1 MKAITYRRYGTPDVL
16 QVEDV
21 PTPMPNDN
29 EVYIHIHAAEA
40 TKSDCELRSFRFP
53 VNWFWLPLRLAMG
66 VFKPRKTILG
76 GYFAGEVS
84 AVGAGV
90 TRFAPGDRV
99 FGSTQFRLGA
109 YGEYVCLPEHYTL
122 VPVPDTLTSE
132 EAAAVPLGGLNALHF
147 MNRADIKPGEAVL
160 INGAGGSIG
169 SFAVQI
175 AKTMGAEVTA
185 VDAGHKEARLRAIGA
200 DHFIDYTT
208 PGGARRDRVYDVIL
222 NMVASNDFASSIR
235 QLKPNGRY
243 LLGNP
248 RLLDFIRAPLISRFT
263 DKRVVTALAGEKQ
276 SELEALAAMIEAGSI
291 RPLIDRIYPMTQA
304 AQAHLRVE
312 TEQRIGCVVISWRA
326 LERDRQNHE
335 A

>member
-1 MKAITYRRYGTPDVL
+1 MKAITYRTYGSPDVL
-16 QVEDV
+16 QVEEV
-21 PTPMPNDN
+21 PNPTPKDD
-29 EVYIHIHAAEA
+29 EVCIRVHAAEA

-76 GYFAGEVS
+76 GYFAGEVYS
-84 AVGAGV
+84 VGAGV

-109 YGEYVCLPEHYTL
+109 YGEYACLPEHYTL
-122 VPVPDTLTSE
+122 ARVPDVLTSE

-147 MNRADIKPGEAVL
+147 MKHAEIKPGDTVL

-169 SFAVQI
+169 TFAVQI

-185 VDAGHKEARLRAIGA
+185 VDAGHKEARLREIGA
-200 DHFIDYTT
+200 DHFIDYTVGDIT
-208 PGGARRDRVYDVIL
+208 QRNQVYDVIL
-222 NMVASNDFASSIR
+222 NMVAGNGFASSLR

-248 RLLDFIRAPLISRFT
+248 RLLDLIRAPVTSRLT
-263 DKRVVTALAGEKQ
+263 DKRVITAFAGEKQ
-276 SELEALAAMIEAGSI
+276 SELETLATMIKAGSI
-291 RPLIDRIYPMTQA
+291 RPLIDRIYPMSQA
-304 AQAHLRVE
+304 PHAHLRVE
-312 TEQRIGCVVISWRA
+312 TEQRIGCVVITLRD
-326 LERDRQNHE
+326 LERDRQHHE